1 MPGEQ
6 DDGRV
11 EWLMIFTKSEVNDVQ
26 KALIRADL
34 TMQANLYL
42 TLSLLTSI
50 ILSLAAGSVSYLAI
64 KFDLATS
71 FVIIALS
78 FAVFALILK
87 RVPKLLA
94 KARAASIESDLPIAV
109 RAMAIQLNMKMPFEA
124 ALQNTADANYKCSNE
139 LKRVAK
145 EVTSGA
151 SIPEAL
157 YNMSERIEST
167 IVKKIIVQLVRNYE
181 EGTGGEALKKLAD
194 ELISIQKIK
203 FREFSAQLSFLGLL
217 FIALACIAPTL
228 FLAYGLVASMFLNV
242 QISPGDVWLMF
253 AAVFPAINIILIL
266 YIKLKTP
273 EIVTE
278 TKESFLSER
287 EKRLIN
293 AELRRIGTNFR
304 ADHLFAILFFVSF
317 MAAIWLAYFK
327 IYVGI
332 LLLFMPVIIYFI
344 ILYLIDTRAKGI
356 ESYLPDALFQV
367 GALEHGV
374 PIERIIQNISKSGY
388 GPLSEEFMMASRQI
402 SAGTDVESALSGI
415 SERNNSAILDRTIIL
430 LNQCYRI
437 GKDVQT
443 VIRET
448 AEDVFGLVSLAK
460 EQASILAMQRY
471 TILIGGCIIIP
482 IILAF
487 VINIISGLD
496 YNLISVS
503 SVSQVERQAIINA
516 TIDSTQTYLVIYTLL
531 ASLFIAHQEGRTRKA
546 VVYFVI
552 FVALALVLFNFTRL
566 NVKI

>member
-1 MPGEQ
+1 
-6 DDGRV
+6 
-11 EWLMIFTKSEVNDVQ
+11 
-26 KALIRADL
+26 
-34 TMQANLYL
+34 
-42 TLSLLTSI
+42 
-50 ILSLAAGSVSYLAI
+50 
-64 KFDLATS
+64 
-71 FVIIALS
+71 
-78 FAVFALILK
+78 
-87 RVPKLLA
+87 
-94 KARAASIESDLPIAV
+94 
-109 RAMAIQLNMKMPFEA
+109 
-124 ALQNTADANYKCSNE
+124 
-139 LKRVAK
+139 
-145 EVTSGA
+145 
-151 SIPEAL
+151 
-157 YNMSERIEST
+157 
-167 IVKKIIVQLVRNYE
+167 
-181 EGTGGEALKKLAD
+181 
-194 ELISIQKIK
+194 
-203 FREFSAQLSFLGLL
+203 LSFLGLL

-242 QISPGDVWLMF
+242 QISPGDVWMMF
-253 AAVFPAINIILIL
+253 AVVFPTINILLIL
-266 YIKLKTP
+266 YIKLRTP

-293 AELRRIGTNFR
+293 AELRRIGINSR

-415 SERNNSAILDRTIIL
+415 SERNNSSILDRTIIL

-496 YNLISVS
+496 YNLISIS
-503 SVSQVERQAIINA
+503 SVSQVDRQAIINA

-546 VVYFVI
+546 VIYFVI
-552 FVALALVLFNFTRL
+552 FVVLALVLFNFTRL